1 MKEQQRNK
9 RFVSLID
16 FNSFFISILIN
27 LKNKTKQAQTILTTT
42 MQLLT
47 KQTLSLLNAGLNYN
61 REALQAGI
69 LHFSVGNFHRA
80 HQCSY
85 YDDLFSAKSD
95 NDGDDKDL
103 KWGIVGASVRGGGSY
118 TEQTRPA
125 LKEQNY
131 LYTLVESN
139 SDTTKPKVIGSI
151 IDCLPY
157 KNDHGPI
164 KKMLADESIKIAS
177 MTVTEGGYF
186 LNPSTNEFDET
197 ADDIQHDI
205 KNPDD
210 PQTVFGLIIQG
221 LKHRKEK
228 GIQPFTVM
236 SCDNVPQNGATARKV
251 TLGLAKLQDEEFA
264 KWIEENVSF
273 PNSMV
278 DRITPAPTDE
288 LKDSIDW
295 DYDDES
301 PIFCEPFRQWVVEDN
316 FSNDRPPLD
325 KVGVK
330 FVNDVTP
337 WEDAKLRI
345 LNGGHA
351 SLSYAAAL
359 LGIEF
364 VHKAMD
370 HNVIHKFLDK
380 LQKNEIVPNV
390 PPVPDTDLKEYW
402 ETVRHRYQNPIL
414 SDRIDRNCEN
424 GSDRQPKF
432 ILPSIRDCLDDDRCV
447 DGLATVSAM
456 WCKYC
461 MGETEAGDKIDDAT
475 DVMWDE
481 LHETAMKAKDD
492 SSEWL
497 AMEEVYGDLGQNDKF
512 KDAFDRA
519 LKLCLNDGVE
529 AAMQKYIDSN

>member
-1 MKEQQRNK
+1 MQGWTTTAKPSK
-9 RFVSLID
+9 PGKFLSSLILW
-16 FNSFFISILIN
+16 NTCSWSIRIPWCFW
-27 LKNKTKQAQTILTTT
+27 QIY
-42 MQLLT
+42 
-47 KQTLSLLNAGLNYN
+47 S
-61 REALQAGI
+61 I

-80 HQCSY
+80 HQSSY
-85 YDDLFSAKSD
+85 YNDLFAKLD
-95 NDGDDKDL
+95 HEDDL

-118 TEQTRPA
+118 TKHTRPS
-125 LKEQNY
+125 LLDQNY
-131 LYTLVESN
+131 LYTLVESD
-139 SDTTKPKVIGSI
+139 SDKSEPKVIGSI

-157 KNDHGPI
+157 KDDHAPI

-205 KNPDD
+205 DNPDD
-210 PQTVFGLIIQG
+210 PQTVFGLIIQA
-221 LKHRKEK
+221 LKHRREK
-228 GIQPFTVM
+228 GIEPFTVM
-236 SCDNVPQNGATARKV
+236 SCDNVPQNGDTARKV
-251 TLGLAKLQDEEFA
+251 TIGLAKLQDKEFA
-264 KWIEENVSF
+264 KWMEENVSF

-288 LKDSIDW
+288 LKARIDL
-295 DYDDES
+295 DYEDKS
-301 PIFCEPFRQWVVEDN
+301 PIFCEPFCQWVVEDK
-316 FSNDRPPLD
+316 FSNKRPPLD

-330 FVNDVTP
+330 FVDNVEP
-337 WEDAKLRI
+337 WENAKLRI

-364 VHKAMD
+364 VHKAMEHD
-370 HNVIHKFLDK
+370 VIPKFLDK

-390 PPVPDTDLKEYW
+390 PPVPDTNLKEYW
-402 ETVRHRYQNPIL
+402 ETVRRRYKNPIL

-432 ILPSIRDCLDDDRCV
+432 ILPSIQDCLDDDRCV

-461 MGETEAGDKIDDAT
+461 MGETESGDKIDAT
-475 DVMWDE
+475 DLMWDE
-481 LHETAMKAKDD
+481 LHETAKKAKED
-492 SSEWL
+492 SSKWL
-497 AMEEVYGDLGQNDKF
+497 ELEEVYGDLGTNDKF
-512 KDAFDRA
+512 RDAFDRA
-519 LKLCLNDGVE
+519 LKLCVNEGVE
-529 AAMQKYIDSN
+529 AAMQKYIES